1 MPDRFEAGTLNLP
14 GIIGLHASLQWLK
27 KITIAKIHEHENM
40 LTNYFLQQIQQL
52 DPDEKYIRLI
62 GKKDTLNHELSQI
75 AYDLDDK
82 FQIMTRVGLH
92 CAPQAHKTLGTFP
105 TGTIRFSFGYFNTL
119 KEIDLTIEA
128 LTKLIL
134 NKDIQN
140 I

>member
-1 MPDRFEAGTLNLP
+1 MV
-14 GIIGLHASLQWLK
+14 K
-27 KITIAKIHEHENM
+27 KITITKIHEHENM

-52 DPDEKYIRLI
+52 DTDEKYIRLI
-62 GKKDTLNHELSQI
+62 GKKDTLMRTGVVSIQVLNHELSQI

-134 NKDIQN
+134 NKDMQN
-140 I
+140 IYDINYGI